1 MAQALSRVYAQADLD
16 KRNPPHRHRGCVA
29 RQMMMKRLQELYDVM
44 QELSE
49 EMSDLARIEKER
61 TQAAVVTLSR
71 KAMLRNEELVNKTGK
86 PLSVDRET
94 PTTDLGDDDD
104 VDDDDDGD
112 NTSVAR
118 YSVDSRQS
126 PLKSRASNASTN
138 GNGEPPSSL
147 PVPSFSMAN
156 ANALSSL
163 AEGTASTD
171 DPQAQAAQII
181 HTASAASNNRQ
192 RE

>member
-1 MAQALSRVYAQADLD
+1 
-16 KRNPPHRHRGCVA
+16 
-29 RQMMMKRLQELYDVM
+29 MMMKRLQELYDVM

-71 KAMLRNEELVNKTGK
+71 KAMLRNEEMVNKTGK
-86 PLSVDRET
+86 PLSVDDRET
-94 PTTDLGDDDD
+94 PTTDLGDD
-104 VDDDDDGD
+104 DDDDDGD

-126 PLKSRASNASTN
+126 PLKSRVSNASTN

-192 RE
+192 RD